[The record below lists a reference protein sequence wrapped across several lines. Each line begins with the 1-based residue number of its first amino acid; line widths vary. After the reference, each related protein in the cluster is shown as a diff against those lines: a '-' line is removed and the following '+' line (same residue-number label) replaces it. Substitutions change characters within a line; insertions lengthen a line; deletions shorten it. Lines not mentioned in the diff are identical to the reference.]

1 MIAVSYRWTDLLG
14 HVQVGIIFNET
25 ITAASH
31 PYIPRY
37 VDIGDVYLPP
47 MRSVTRYPGFGPTA
61 PILMV

>member
-1 MIAVSYRWTDLLG
+1 MIAASYRWTDVLG
-14 HVQVGIIFNET
+14 HVQDGIIFNET

-31 PYIPRY
+31 PYILRY

-47 MRSVTRYPGFGPTA
+47 MRSGTRYRGFGPTA